1 MPQQLSYLKVVD
13 NRGRAVVEP
22 GTVRTDQVDALGVEH
37 PLGGRGLRL
46 YHAQTTSSGLTF
58 GALSVLIF
66 SMQRAL
72 RDVVARVASA
82 PAHQHATAPLRLRAK
97 GGRSCFASL
106 DLTQDKLE
114 FFEPGADRSLDDF
127 IANWARAKSYSHLL
141 LELNASAEVL
151 RTLERHIAEEVAR
164 IQTPIAEKAQPAK
177 LSASKLPQETMAA
190 AQRRAALARDW
201 LDGAAVSE
209 LLGSTATNKSQLPTR
224 LRQEGKILGVWV
236 VSDNRY
242 RFPPWQFN
250 QNQLIPEFREIL
262 SLLRSERGVA
272 AGRQT
277 SGWEEIEWLC
287 APHALLAKQKP
298 AELMAAAPERVLE
311 AARQEFMENKDAG
324 W

>member
-1 MPQQLSYLKVVD
+1 MPQQLSYLQVVD

-22 GTVRTDQVDALGVEH
+22 GIVRTDQVDALGLEQ
-37 PLGGRGLRL
+37 PLRGRGLRL
-46 YHAQTTSSGLTF
+46 YHAESTASGLTF

-66 SMQRAL
+66 NMQRAL
-72 RDVVARVASA
+72 RDVVAKLASA
-82 PAHQHATAPLRLRAK
+82 PAHHYATAPLRLRAK

-106 DLTQDKLE
+106 DLSKDKLE
-114 FFEPGADRSLDDF
+114 FFEPGADRSLEEF

-164 IQTPIAEKAQPAK
+164 IQTPTGNKAQPAK
-177 LSASKLPQETMAA
+177 KVASNLPPDTVAA
-190 AQRRAALARDW
+190 AQRRSALARDW
-201 LDGAAVSE
+201 LDGAAVND

-236 VSDNRY
+236 VADNRY
-242 RFPPWQFN
+242 RFPTWQFN

-272 AGRQT
+272 GGRQT

-287 APHALLAKQKP
+287 APHALLAKQIP
-298 AELMAAAPERVLE
+298 ADLLATTPERVLE
-311 AARQEFMENKDAG
+311 AARQEFMENQDAG